1 MCTRCR
7 KFVEYFLSG
16 PLSLNSNLQR
26 GDMFGQVAL
35 TTDGNHDF
43 NVRAAVYSEVL
54 SLPREAYEDLS
65 AESEKFM
72 ELVETEA
79 IKQEQFIVKAQ
90 KNLQRLAKM
99 KRMGATTNTGGGGIG
114 GLSGTTREQVNSEG
128 KGFANKATV
137 RKSMRKTKT
146 LSSVVSMFTNT
157 GSSKVVPK
165 EETSETLNSQ
175 ENM

>member
-1 MCTRCR
+1 
-7 KFVEYFLSG
+7 
-16 PLSLNSNLQR
+16 
-26 GDMFGQVAL
+26 MFGQVAL

-72 ELVETEA
+72 ELVEMEA

-90 KNLQRLAKM
+90 KNMQRLAKM
-99 KRMGATTNTGGGGIG
+99 NRVGGGAGAGGKRNGGGGG
-114 GLSGTTREQVNSEG
+114 GGGGRVNDGDGPNVRESIQ
-128 KGFANKATV
+128 
-137 RKSMRKTKT
+137 KTKT
-146 LSSVVSMFTNT
+146 MTSVVGMFLDT

-165 EETSETLNSQ
+165 N
-175 ENM
+175 

>member
-1 MCTRCR
+1 
-7 KFVEYFLSG
+7 
-16 PLSLNSNLQR
+16 
-26 GDMFGQVAL
+26 MFGQVAL

-72 ELVETEA
+72 ELVEMEA

-90 KNLQRLAKM
+90 KNMQRLAKM
-99 KRMGATTNTGGGGIG
+99 NRVGGGAGGAGGGGRKG
-114 GLSGTTREQVNSEG
+114 GGEGGGGGGGGRINDGDGSNVRESIQ
-128 KGFANKATV
+128 
-137 RKSMRKTKT
+137 KTKT
-146 LSSVVSMFTNT
+146 MTSVVGMFLNT

-165 EETSETLNSQ
+165 N
-175 ENM
+175 